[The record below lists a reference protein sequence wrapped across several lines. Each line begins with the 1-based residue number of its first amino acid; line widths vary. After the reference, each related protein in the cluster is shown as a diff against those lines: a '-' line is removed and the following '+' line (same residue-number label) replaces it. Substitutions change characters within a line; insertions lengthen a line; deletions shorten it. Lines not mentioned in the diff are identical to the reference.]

1 MKAARWVF
9 GAALLPLFG
18 CASGSAVAVV
28 ADDPQLYTV
37 AQDPVGAAAFARAQ
51 ELVARGDVL
60 AAIPEFRAA
69 VTRCPDLVRAH
80 LAYQDIARQSG
91 GVAAAEM
98 VDYYR
103 RLPDGDSPV
112 PAYVKAR
119 LADTSFARG
128 TALRAILARH
138 PRFAWAQLSMA
149 RVQRSKGELLPAVD
163 QFQAAFALDANL
175 AEARLERAE
184 VLVEIGRDEEAAVD
198 FEAYLRL
205 RPRDDAARHAYA
217 QLLIY
222 RLGRIE
228 RALPLLDELERAG
241 VASVVRMDRA
251 AAQWR
256 SGDPRGAVS
265 TYLRVLA
272 NEPDSARALL
282 NVGLLYYDVLPKAP
296 EERAVFW
303 PKARAAFELF
313 LLATPPQDGFEQFE
327 RTLAVPFRLDVIER
341 TVGGAPA
348 SASLADLQLPN
359 SG

>member
-1 MKAARWVF
+1 MRAARWVF
-9 GAALLPLFG
+9 GAVLLPLLG
-18 CASGSAVAVV
+18 CASGTAVAVV
-28 ADDPQLYTV
+28 ADDPRLYTV
-37 AQDPVGAAAFARAQ
+37 AQDPAGAAAFARAQ
-51 ELVARGDVL
+51 ELVARGDAV

-80 LAYQDIARQSG
+80 LAYQDTARQLG
-91 GVAAAEM
+91 GAAAAEM
-98 VDYYR
+98 ADYYR
-103 RLPDGDSPV
+103 RLPDGESPV

-128 TALRAILARH
+128 NALQAIVARH
-138 PRFAWAQLSMA
+138 PRFAWAQLSVA
-149 RVQRSKGELLPAVD
+149 RVQRSKGELLQAVD
-163 QFQAAFALDANL
+163 QFQLALALEASL
-175 AEARLERAE
+175 ADARLERAE

-198 FEAYLRL
+198 FEAYLKL
-205 RPRDDAARHAYA
+205 QPRDDAARHAYA

-222 RLGRIE
+222 RLDRIE
-228 RALPLLDELERAG
+228 RAMPLLDELERAG
-241 VASVVRMDRA
+241 VAAAVRMDRA

-256 SGDPRGAVS
+256 SGDPRGAIA

-272 NEPDSARALL
+272 SQPDSARALL
-282 NVGLLYYDVLPKAP
+282 NVGLLYYDVLPKTP

-341 TVGGAPA
+341 TVGAA
-348 SASLADLQLPN
+348 TQSVSLADLQLPN

>member
-1 MKAARWVF
+1 MKAASWAF
-9 GAALLPLFG
+9 GAVLLPLLG
-18 CASGSAVAVV
+18 CASGAPVAVV
-28 ADDPQLYTV
+28 GEDPRVYSE
-37 AQDPVGAAAFARAQ
+37 AQDPAGAAAFGRAQ
-51 ELVARGDVL
+51 ELVARGDVV
-60 AAIPEFRAA
+60 AAIPEFQVA

-80 LAYQDIARQSG
+80 LGYQDAARKLG
-91 GVAAAEM
+91 GAVAAAM
-98 VDYYR
+98 ADYYR
-103 RLPDGDSPV
+103 LLPESASPV

-128 TALRAILARH
+128 TALQAIVARH
-138 PRFAWAQLSMA
+138 PRFPWGQLSMA
-149 RVQRSKGELLPAVD
+149 RVQRSKGELLQAVD
-163 QFQAAFALDANL
+163 QFQAALALDASL

-198 FEAYLRL
+198 FEAYLQL

-222 RLGRIE
+222 RLDRLE
-228 RALPLLDELERAG
+228 RAMPLLDELERAG
-241 VASVVRMDRA
+241 GAAAVRMDRA

-256 SGDPRGAVS
+256 SGDPRGAIT

-282 NVGLLYYDVLPKAP
+282 NVGLLYYDVLPKAA
-296 EERAVFW
+296 EERAIFW

-341 TVGGAPA
+341 TVGRAAAPG
-348 SASLADLQLPN
+348 SLADLQLPT